1 MSFSSSLT
9 KGVDL
14 MRLRPRS
21 LELHTRLP
29 DLDKRRP
36 WQSGVEAFKTEF
48 RFFSWTAV
56 RLDERNLYQ
65 HHNHR
70 AEI

>member
-14 MRLRPRS
+14 MRLRSRS

-36 WQSGVEAFKTEF
+36 WQSGVGAFKTEL
-48 RFFSWTAV
+48 RFLSWTAV
-56 RLDERNLYQ
+56 RLDETKSLS
-65 HHNHR
+65 
-70 AEI
+70 AS